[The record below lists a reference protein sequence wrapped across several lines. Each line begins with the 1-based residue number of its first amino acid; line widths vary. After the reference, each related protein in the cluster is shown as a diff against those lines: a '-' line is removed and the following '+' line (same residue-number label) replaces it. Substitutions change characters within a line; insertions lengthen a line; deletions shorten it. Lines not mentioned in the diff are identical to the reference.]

1 MSVIATKDKL
11 TFRELASKLS
21 ALSSALL
28 APSLIYKTYNGTGA
42 QTVFVMPAGLKPY
55 AIYIGG
61 TRVLDVAYSL
71 SYDMNICSI
80 TFTSAPASGTNNIQ
94 IDLVRI

>member
-1 MSVIATKDKL
+1 MAATL
-11 TFRELASKLS
+11 TKEALNLRELFAKVQ
-21 ALSSALL
+21 AIFTIVKQ
-28 APSLIYKTYNGTGA
+28 PQMVYKTYSGTGS
-42 QTVFVMPAGLKPY
+42 QTVFVMPAGRKPY

-71 SYDMNICSI
+71 SYDINICSI

>member
-1 MSVIATKDKL
+1 MAATL
-11 TFRELASKLS
+11 TKEAINLREL
-21 ALSSALL
+21 L
-28 APSLIYKTYNGTGA
+28 AKVQAVFTVVKQPQMVYKTYSGTGS
-42 QTVFVMPAGLKPY
+42 QTVFVMPAGWKPY

-71 SYDMNICSI
+71 SYDITICSV

>member
-1 MSVIATKDKL
+1 MSVTITKDKISL
-11 TFRELASKLS
+11 RELLAKVNAFINVLS
-21 ALSSALL
+21 T
-28 APSLIYKTYNGTGA
+28 PYMVYKTYSGTGS
-42 QTVFVMPAGLKPY
+42 QTVFIMPAGWKPY

-71 SYDMNICSI
+71 SYDINICSI

>member
-1 MSVIATKDKL
+1 MSVTITKDKISL
-11 TFRELASKLS
+11 RELLAKVNAFINVLS
-21 ALSSALL
+21 T
-28 APSLIYKTYNGTGA
+28 PYMVYKNYSGTGS
-42 QTVFVMPAGLKPY
+42 QTVFIMPAGWKPY

-71 SYDMNICSI
+71 SYDINICSI